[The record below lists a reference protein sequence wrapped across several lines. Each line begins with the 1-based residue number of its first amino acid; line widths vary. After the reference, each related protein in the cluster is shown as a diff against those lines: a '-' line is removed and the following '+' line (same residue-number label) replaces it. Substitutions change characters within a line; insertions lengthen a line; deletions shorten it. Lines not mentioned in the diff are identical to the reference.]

1 MKSKLASAFLTRL
14 IVIGL
19 LAAASAAI
27 PGALFAQDNSVQKL
41 FENDRVRI
49 TRVSL
54 SKGMSLPTANTLD
67 AVTVQLED
75 GDTTFYSPL
84 QVAKRDAT
92 KSGQV
97 HYFVAGSQRSIR
109 TDGKK
114 PLAFVQIQFLH
125 APGKYVASE
134 VAPSRY
140 CDPGSPKACVTEQYL
155 FCTDRFCGE
164 TVTLDPGAISN
175 QHTHATDHIVVAT
188 SNFAWREEIP
198 GKPSTVQQF
207 KLGDA
212 VYIPAGITHRLVNT
226 GANPAH
232 LFTIQF
238 K

>member
-1 MKSKLASAFLTRL
+1 MGRFSRCWAAL
-14 IVIGL
+14 GL
-19 LAAASAAI
+19 LVGAAI
-27 PGALFAQDNSVQKL
+27 SSFAQDSSVQKV

-49 TRVSL
+49 SRVVL
-54 SKGMSLPTANTLD
+54 SKGSALPTDNTLD
-67 AVTVQLED
+67 AVTIQLED

-84 QVAKRDAT
+84 QVAKRDQT

-125 APGKYVASE
+125 APGKYSASE
-134 VAPSRY
+134 VQPSHY

-164 TVTLDPGAISN
+164 SVVLDPGAISN

-188 SNFAWREEIP
+188 SNFEWREEIP
-198 GKPSTVQQF
+198 GKAGTVQAF
-207 KLGDA
+207 KTGQALY
-212 VYIPAGITHRLVNT
+212 VPAGVTHRLVNT
-226 GANPAH
+226 GSAPARM
-232 LFTIQF
+232 FTIQY